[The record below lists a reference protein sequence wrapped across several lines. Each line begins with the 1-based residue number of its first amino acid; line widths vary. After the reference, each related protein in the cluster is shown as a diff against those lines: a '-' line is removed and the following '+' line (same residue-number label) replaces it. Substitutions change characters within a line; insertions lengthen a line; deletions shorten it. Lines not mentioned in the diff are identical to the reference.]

1 MYLINTMAPIFVE
14 GMRTV
19 IQDEPDYRKNLL
31 VGVVMAIGLGF
42 HFNLVSLPVSGL
54 WGPMLH
60 NALTAGGITIVILTL
75 FMNLTGQGRRR
86 INTELSVEAL
96 PKINEF
102 LDDFSA
108 SRGWDAEMTDRLHAV
123 AEETLLVLINEDEGG
138 STSGRRRLLV
148 LAASDGPTAEMEFAS
163 APGDTEN
170 LEDRIALLRKP
181 APEMPGLAVE
191 RDISLRLLSHY
202 ASSVS
207 HQQYHETEI
216 ITVRVAPASTG

>member
-1 MYLINTMAPIFVE
+1 MV
-14 GMRTV
+14 R
-19 IQDEPDYRKNLL
+19 
-31 VGVVMAIGLGF
+31 
-42 HFNLVSLPVSGL
+42 
-54 WGPMLH
+54 
-60 NALTAGGITIVILTL
+60 NALTAGVITIVILTL
-75 FMNLTGQGRRR
+75 FMNLTGHGRRR

-102 LDDFSA
+102 LDDFST
-108 SRGWDAEMTDRLHAV
+108 SRGWDAEMTDRFHAV

-148 LAASDGPTAEMEFAS
+148 LAASDGPTAELEFAS

-181 APEMPGLAVE
+181 APEMPELAVD

-207 HQQYHETEI
+207 RQQYHETET
-216 ITVRVAPASTG
+216 ITVRVAACREWVDGSGLEPSNKRRSLRLSGSHWPASGG